1 MKKLIVIFFLSFLLS
16 DEYPEKYYTLM
27 NEALIIFNSAENQE
41 EYLEASNYFYRISN
55 AVKTDWISSYYYALC
70 NTRISMFQEDSDIK
84 EIYLDK
90 AFEIIKPF
98 NNITESNDSLAVSEI
113 QALEAMIYVAKIF
126 INPMINGMK
135 YGPLAGKS
143 IEKSMKFYKKN
154 PRPYFLDGQSKY
166 YTPTAFGGGI
176 DKALPLLETSLKYYE
191 EFQAEKYWP
200 NWGME
205 DCRELYEKAL
215 SEKE

>member
-1 MKKLIVIFFLSFLLS
+1 MKKVILILFLSLLFS
-16 DEYPEKYYTLM
+16 DKYPEKYYTLM
-27 NEALIIFNSAENQE
+27 NEALIIFNSAEKQE
-41 EYLEASNYFYRISN
+41 DYLKASNCFYRISN

-70 NTRISMFQEDSDIK
+70 NTEISMLQKDSDIK

-98 NNITESNDSLAVSEI
+98 NNITQNEDSLAVSEI
-113 QALEAMIYVAKIF
+113 KALEAMIYVAKIF

-143 IEKSMKFYKKN
+143 IKQSIKFNKKN

-166 YTPTAFGGGI
+166 YTPAAFGGGLDI
-176 DKALPLLETSLKYYE
+176 ALPLLEKSLKYYDEFESE
-191 EFQAEKYWP
+191 EYWP
-200 NWGME
+200 NWGKE
-205 DCRELYEKAL
+205 DCRKLYEKAL